1 MQEILA
7 ASGVTHPA
15 RAQLIRRV
23 SELHNDISGVFY
35 GKYVG
40 ASLKGGMGVWI
51 AKPQEIEFKWENNLI
66 NFCNIYNMQQNHII
80 VRLNIAS
87 QYLRAMES
95 ISVFRLGVLLSKC
108 L

>member
-23 SELHNDISGVFY
+23 SELHNDISGLFY

-40 ASLKGGMGVWI
+40 GLFEARDGGCGYQNR
-51 AKPQEIEFKWENNLI
+51 KKLNLNGRTI
-66 NFCNIYNMQQNHII
+66 
-80 VRLNIAS
+80 
-87 QYLRAMES
+87 
-95 ISVFRLGVLLSKC
+95 
-108 L
+108 